1 MIMHVDYKLIYFL
14 SSWKIS
20 KDRILHFGLKGLD
33 PLDFAFSTFILEF
46 IEYFLDPLVNIN
58 LMKSDCSFLALS
70 SLSKHLWHQWMQF
83 KHILVSLDLLE
94 PSIVLFYLF
103 IVLLIRLGKCIN
115 VMAFDKQLL
124 LFEKELEF
132 IFHLELI

>member
-1 MIMHVDYKLIYFL
+1 MIMLVDYKPIYFL
-14 SSWKIS
+14 FSWETS
-20 KDRILHFGLKGLD
+20 KDRRLHFGLKSLN
-33 PLDFAFSTFILEF
+33 PLDFAFSTFILKF
-46 IEYFLDPLVNIN
+46 IEYFLDPFVDIN
-58 LMKSDCSFLALS
+58 LVKSDCSFLALS

-124 LFEKELEF
+124 LFEKQLEF

>member
-1 MIMHVDYKLIYFL
+1 
-14 SSWKIS
+14 
-20 KDRILHFGLKGLD
+20 
-33 PLDFAFSTFILEF
+33 
-46 IEYFLDPLVNIN
+46 
-58 LMKSDCSFLALS
+58 
-70 SLSKHLWHQWMQF
+70 MQF